1 MSPAGN
7 LLRSLAWCC
16 LVPGLTSCINP
27 VGPKYRK
34 PDATDITPAQW
45 SWQPANPRD
54 EAPKGEWWKIFQDDE
69 LDRLQERALTASP
82 NVQAAVARV
91 EQARANARAT
101 VADFFPDIRFKPSF
115 KREQTSGHLPS
126 PIPVPI
132 PSAHIS
138 SFSVPLDLNYEID
151 FWGKLRRSTESARA
165 TAVATVADYHN
176 VLLTLTADVTMQYFA
191 LRALDSELA
200 VLRRTIELRETS
212 LKLMDQRFN
221 AGAIS
226 ETDHARARSELSNA
240 RAELA
245 DAKLRRQEIA
255 ATLALLCG
263 DPAGLTSFAERPLGS
278 ATPVSVPAGL
288 PADLLERRPDIAA
301 AERLVA
307 ARNADIGVATAGYF
321 PSVRL
326 TGLAGYL
333 SRDAESLFAADS
345 RTWSIGPSVSLP
357 LSGYGLIAARVR
369 QAKATREEA
378 VARYRQAVLSALKD
392 VETSLAQIRYRA
404 EQATALAESLAA
416 ATKAAELTRQ
426 RYERGVVSYLELLDA
441 DRTRM
446 QVELRHVQVKA
457 QQHIASVRL
466 IKALG
471 GGWQENDAPTRSD
484 RSSPAPAR

>member
-1 MSPAGN
+1 MPPPGK

-16 LVPGLTSCINP
+16 LLPWLTSCLNP
-27 VGPKYRK
+27 VGPKYQK
-34 PDATDITPAQW
+34 PDVADVTPAQW

-54 EAPKGEWWKIFQDDE
+54 HAPKGEWWKIFQDDE
-69 LDRLQERALTASP
+69 LDRLQARALAASP
-82 NVQAAVARV
+82 SVQAAVARV

-101 VADFFPDIRFKPSF
+101 VADFFPDIRFKPSA
-115 KREQTSGHLPS
+115 KRERTSGHLPS

-132 PSAHIS
+132 PSAQINS
-138 SFSVPLDLNYEID
+138 YSVPLDLSYEID
-151 FWGKLRRSTESARA
+151 LWGKLRRSTESARA
-165 TAVATVADYHN
+165 TAMATVADYHN
-176 VLLTLTADVTMQYFA
+176 VLLTLAADVAVQYFT

-200 VLRRTIELRETS
+200 ALRRTIELRETWFG
-212 LKLMDQRFN
+212 LMDQRFN

-226 ETDHARARSELSNA
+226 ETDHARAHTELSNA

-245 DAKLRRQEIA
+245 DVKRLRQETA

-263 DPAGLTSFAERPLGS
+263 EPAGQAGFAERPLNSGM
-278 ATPVSVPAGL
+278 PVSVPAGL

-307 ARNADIGVATAGYF
+307 ARNADIGVATASYF

-333 SRDAESLFAADS
+333 SSDVDSLFAADS

-357 LSGYGLIAARVR
+357 LSGYGLISARVR
-369 QAKATREEA
+369 QAKAAREEA
-378 VARYRQAVLSALKD
+378 VAHYRQAVLTALKD

-404 EQATALAESLAA
+404 EQSAALAESLAA
-416 ATKAAELTRQ
+416 ATTATGLTRQ
-426 RYERGVVSYLELLDA
+426 RYDRGVVSYLELLDA
-441 DRTRM
+441 DRTRL
-446 QVELRHVQVKA
+446 QVELRLVQVMA

-471 GGWQENDAPTRSD
+471 GSWQENDTTVRPERA
-484 RSSPAPAR
+484 SPAPAR

>member
-1 MSPAGN
+1 MSPAGT

-34 PDATDITPAQW
+34 PDVTDITPAQW

-54 EAPKGEWWKIFQDDE
+54 DTPKGEWWKIFRDDE

-91 EQARANARAT
+91 EQARANASAT
-101 VADFFPDIRFKPSF
+101 IADFFPDIRFKPSF

-132 PSAHIS
+132 PSARIS

-176 VLLTLTADVTMQYFA
+176 VLLTLTADVTIQYFA

-263 DPAGLTSFAERPLGS
+263 DPAGLTSFAS
-278 ATPVSVPAGL
+278 T
-288 PADLLERRPDIAA
+288 
-301 AERLVA
+301 
-307 ARNADIGVATAGYF
+307 
-321 PSVRL
+321 
-326 TGLAGYL
+326 
-333 SRDAESLFAADS
+333 
-345 RTWSIGPSVSLP
+345 
-357 LSGYGLIAARVR
+357 
-369 QAKATREEA
+369 
-378 VARYRQAVLSALKD
+378 
-392 VETSLAQIRYRA
+392 
-404 EQATALAESLAA
+404 
-416 ATKAAELTRQ
+416 
-426 RYERGVVSYLELLDA
+426 
-441 DRTRM
+441 
-446 QVELRHVQVKA
+446 LR
-457 QQHIASVRL
+457 
-466 IKALG
+466 
-471 GGWQENDAPTRSD
+471 
-484 RSSPAPAR
+484 

>member
-1 MSPAGN
+1 MAPAAK

-27 VGPKYRK
+27 VGPKYHK
-34 PDATDITPAQW
+34 PDVADVTPAQW

-54 EAPKGEWWKIFQDDE
+54 DAPKGEWWKIFQDDE

-132 PSAHIS
+132 PPAHIN
-138 SFSVPLDLNYEID
+138 SFSVPLDLSYEID
-151 FWGKLRRSTESARA
+151 LWGRLRRTTESARA
-165 TAVATVADYHN
+165 TAVATVADYRN
-176 VLLTLTADVTMQYFA
+176 VLLTLSADVVVQYFTM
-191 LRALDSELA
+191 RALDSELA
-200 VLRRTIELRETS
+200 ALRRAIGLRETS
-212 LKLMDQRFN
+212 FRLMAQRLN

-226 ETDHARARSELSNA
+226 ETDHARARTELANA

-245 DAKLRRQEIA
+245 DVKRRRQETA

-263 DPAGLTSFAERPLGS
+263 EPAGQTSFAEHPFGS
-278 ATPVSVPAGL
+278 GTPVSVPAGL

-307 ARNADIGVATAGYF
+307 ARNADIGVATANYF

-333 SRDAESLFAADS
+333 SRDVDSLFAADS
-345 RTWSIGPSVSLP
+345 RTWSIGPSLSLP
-357 LSGYGLIAARVR
+357 LSGYGVISARVR
-369 QAKATREEA
+369 QTKAAREEA
-378 VARYRQAVLSALKD
+378 VARYRHTVLVAIQD
-392 VETSLAQIRYRA
+392 VEISLAQIRYRA
-404 EQATALAESLAA
+404 EQAAALAEALAA
-416 ATKAAELTRQ
+416 AATAAELTRQ
-426 RYERGVVSYLELLDA
+426 RYDRGVVSHLELLDA
-441 DRTRM
+441 DRTRL

-457 QQHIASVRL
+457 QQHIACVRL

-471 GGWQENDAPTRSD
+471 GGWQENAAAARSESTAP
-484 RSSPAPAR
+484 SPPR